1 MRRRPLVE
9 LRERLVASA
18 RGRVLELGI
27 GSGLNLPFYPR
38 DLELLLGLDP
48 SPELLRMAR
57 RHGAWT
63 HFPVELS
70 EGRAEDIPL
79 DDRSVDHVVMTWTL
93 CSVADP
99 GAPWRKS
106 GACCGRAAACC
117 SSSMASRPILWCGT
131 GRTA

>member
-18 RGRVLELGI
+18 RGRVLEIGI

-57 RHGAWT
+57 RHVAWT

-99 GAPWRKS
+99 AKALSEVRRVLRPGGS
-106 GACCGRAAACC
+106 LLFIEHGRSPDPRCNA
-117 SSSMASRPILWCGT
+117 
-131 GRTA
+131 GRNA